1 MGSLLSGSETEEAV
15 GFSVTGTSQEEDSL
29 SGGSKLGKLVEGVA
43 GSLVGSDSSASLS
56 GEFEGDDSE
65 SFRDVEETDVVGDA
79 TDDGYDSFEL
89 VILVLGVAVVGE
101 VFDDAGQ
108 RDGESSESGLVKTL
122 VNDLVE
128 LGIGSSAQEG
138 VKLNKAEGT
147 LMRLLR

>member
-1 MGSLLSGSETEEAV
+1 M
-15 GFSVTGTSQEEDSL
+15 
-29 SGGSKLGKLVEGVA
+29 
-43 GSLVGSDSSASLS
+43 
-56 GEFEGDDSE
+56 
-65 SFRDVEETDVVGDA
+65 
-79 TDDGYDSFEL
+79 
-89 VILVLGVAVVGE
+89 GE

-138 VKLNKAEGT
+138 VKLNKAGGT